1 MNRAYRVIFNHA
13 TGVWQC
19 VSELA
24 RSQGKSK
31 SFKALSVA
39 IMMAMSGEAMAADIE
54 LTDGQ
59 VHHYA
64 SSAAV
69 VGDILITNAG
79 TTLTSDNQIIFG
91 TTDNP
96 ANTMDT
102 TVEISNGASSISPN
116 ATIISHN
123 SNTTLTINNATLDSK
138 KDLVLSYG
146 SDHSADLIGI
156 NGAKIHAA
164 GIVSIGYADGSTANA
179 TLSGDGTVLAVNT
192 DTNNIINV
200 AAGVN
205 SVGTLTLKDKAA
217 AQSGQM
223 AVGRSLD
230 SVGTLIADNATITA
244 QDALVIGYE
253 GKGIADLKNSN
264 INTDAYSLADYQGSS
279 AQVTSQ
285 NNTITAGLVAIGT
298 TGEATLT
305 SVKDRYE
312 AARNLTIG
320 QESGSKGVA
329 NFTNSTISARDMI
342 IGVFAGSTGEA
353 TINGAD
359 ARLQINNEMVIG
371 NGGTGA
377 LTLNQNSQYN
387 VGHTYVTNGTYI
399 GGGSINGA
407 ATTQGGT
414 GVLTLNDSTLR
425 TNEIVVGNTGSG
437 TLRLEAKDSDN
448 YLTGLYT
455 NQISRNVN
463 SKLSEIYINGAEIG
477 ILQNQPNLFAGFTK
491 DNKIELGSKGV
502 YFETSDY
509 MTNQGTDVVI
519 NPNAVITG
527 NAGSF
532 DINNPDI
539 PGGFFK
545 SGVGTL
551 TISENTKQFAGDIAV
566 ARGTLKIDGNYTMNG
581 ENLIIGLIDWDE
593 NETFDNKDEYGKLVV
608 TGKADVSNGNLA
620 VYVDEFIKN
629 GITADTVVKDVV
641 TAGTLTGQFK
651 QVTDNSPLVT
661 FYADYSDPNKVH
673 LTLVKPEEPQTPEVP
688 PVVEPKPEPKPVE
701 PQPVVPTDPVEPVQP
716 EPTPPVALPVEETP
730 AKPDVQ
736 PEPEPVEPT
745 PQPEPEPVPSVR
757 DVNFVTAVNENNN
770 TDTLSLASFLD
781 GVVADGSALSDA
793 LLRDT
798 VNFDS
803 AKLSQAVSE
812 LEPLMMGAT
821 NRILRDVSNQAVQ
834 ALFDPTISR
843 DRAFWATLIGKD
855 GQLDAKNTGLLGYDN
870 TDFGAI
876 TGIDTMLDRT
886 RVGIAIAYVQSDADS
901 TDRHDHSLSAK
912 SKFGMIYADH
922 DANDATR
929 IYGQV
934 AIGRSDIEGERKIST
949 LTQAIAKSDYQA
961 DIINAGLGVEYRLGN
976 STRNI
981 TPFARLDYAHIRADG
996 YQETGAG
1003 AYNLSV
1009 DKQSYETLRTTI
1021 GTKFNQ
1027 AITPKL
1033 GITGTLAAAYDSGD
1047 DATYISAGFDGA
1059 GSSTR
1064 FVTASDATDRTIGI
1078 AGLGINY
1085 QLTPMASLS
1094 AGYQGQWQSGYD
1106 SHSANIGFKVQF

>member
-24 RSQGKSK
+24 RSKGKSK
-31 SFKALSVA
+31 SFKALALVSAV
-39 IMMAMSGEAMAADIE
+39 MASSQAMAVDIE
-54 LTDGQ
+54 FSDGQ
-59 VHHYA
+59 KHYHNPRDTELSRHVVIA
-64 SSAAV
+64 NPGTQAIFENYLVIGNYIDTNLEISNQAQLESRNGIDIAGYSNTLVSMSNATMRTHSDDIHLAYTEDSNAKLNAIDSLIIVGNQSINNSKLV
-69 VGDILITNAG
+69 VGDSGIGEIAITGKSINPTSYPYNQYSSDLAVYGDAIIGALPNSQGKINIDGYTGFNVTKNLIIGAG
-79 TTLTSDNQIIFG
+79 GQGEVTFNKNS
-91 TTDNP
+91 P
-96 ANTMDT
+96 
-102 TVEISNGASSISPN
+102 ESSGHTRADKIY
-116 ATIISHN
+116 
-123 SNTTLTINNATLDSK
+123 LGGYEDLVNNAQTT
-138 KDLVLSYG
+138 
-146 SDHSADLIGI
+146 
-156 NGAKIHAA
+156 NGK
-164 GIVSIGYADGSTANA
+164 G
-179 TLSGDGTVLAVNT
+179 TLSLIDS
-192 DTNNIINV
+192 D
-200 AAGVN
+200 
-205 SVGTLTLKDKAA
+205 LTA
-217 AQSGQM
+217 
-223 AVGRSLD
+223 
-230 SVGTLIADNATITA
+230 
-244 QDALVIGYE
+244 
-253 GKGIADLKNSN
+253 
-264 INTDAYSLADYQGSS
+264 
-279 AQVTSQ
+279 
-285 NNTITAGLVAIGT
+285 
-298 TGEATLT
+298 
-305 SVKDRYE
+305 
-312 AARNLTIG
+312 
-320 QESGSKGVA
+320 
-329 NFTNSTISARDMI
+329 
-342 IGVFAGSTGEA
+342 
-353 TINGAD
+353 
-359 ARLQINNEMVIG
+359 
-371 NGGTGA
+371 
-377 LTLNQNSQYN
+377 
-387 VGHTYVTNGTYI
+387 
-399 GGGSINGA
+399 
-407 ATTQGGT
+407 
-414 GVLTLNDSTLR
+414 
-425 TNEIVVGNTGSG
+425 NEIVVGNTGSG
-437 TLRLEAKDSDN
+437 TLNLRIGDVDN
-448 YLTGLYT
+448 FISTLTV
-455 NQISRNVN
+455 NQISRNPN
-463 SKLSEIYINGAEIG
+463 SQLSEIYLDGGEIS
-477 ILQNQPNLFAGFTK
+477 IELDQPNLFANFTK
-491 DNKIELGSKGV
+491 DNKIEIGEKGIGFV
-502 YFETSDY
+502 TGDHRVNNPTSANVTID
-509 MTNQGTDVVI
+509 
-519 NPNAVITG
+519 PNAVITG

-551 TISENTKQFAGDIAV
+551 TISENTKQFAGDIAIT
-566 ARGTLKIDGNYTMNG
+566 RGTLKIDGNYTMNG
-581 ENLIIGLIDWDE
+581 ENLIIGLIDWNSDD
-593 NETFDNKDEYGKLVV
+593 TFDNKDEYGKLIV

-629 GITADTVVKDVV
+629 GITANTVVKDVV
-641 TAGTLTGQFK
+641 TADKLVGQFK

-673 LTLVKPEEPQTPEVP
+673 LTLVKPANQPEPVVPPTVEPATPPVTP
-688 PVVEPKPEPKPVE
+688 PVVEQPVTPPEPTTPETPVEQPSEQPVE
-701 PQPVVPTDPVEPVQP
+701 PPTK
-716 EPTPPVALPVEETP
+716 PTPPVT
-730 AKPDVQ
+730 
-736 PEPEPVEPT
+736 EPT
-745 PQPEPEPVPSVR
+745 PAVR
-757 DVNFVTAVNENNN
+757 DVNFVTAVNENHN
-770 TDTLSLASFLD
+770 TDSTALAAHLD
-781 GVVADGSALSDA
+781 QIVADGSALSDA

-821 NRILRDVSNQAVQ
+821 NRILRDVSHQAVQ

-843 DRAFWATLIGKD
+843 ERAFWAKLIGKD

-886 RVGIAIAYVQSDADS
+886 RVGIAIAYVQSDAES

-934 AIGRSDIEGERKIST
+934 AIGRSDIEGERKLST

-1003 AYNLSV
+1003 AYNLSI

-1021 GTKFNQ
+1021 GAKFNQ
-1027 AITPKL
+1027 VITPKL

-1047 DATYISAGFDGA
+1047 DTTYISAGFDGA

>member
-1 MNRAYRVIFNHA
+1 MKAGDRLGITLFDFDYFDEKQNEWVDADNVIDPNADPYGKFVF
-13 TGVWQC
+13 TGT
-19 VSELA
+19 
-24 RSQGKSK
+24 
-31 SFKALSVA
+31 
-39 IMMAMSGEAMAADIE
+39 AD
-54 LTDGQ
+54 
-59 VHHYA
+59 
-64 SSAAV
+64 
-69 VGDILITNAG
+69 
-79 TTLTSDNQIIFG
+79 
-91 TTDNP
+91 
-96 ANTMDT
+96 
-102 TVEISNGASSISPN
+102 ISNGEFVV
-116 ATIISHN
+116 
-123 SNTTLTINNATLDSK
+123 LTQELINNTDKSAVW
-138 KDLVLSYG
+138 KD
-146 SDHSADLIGI
+146 I
-156 NGAKIHAA
+156 
-164 GIVSIGYADGSTANA
+164 
-179 TLSGDGTVLAVNT
+179 
-192 DTNNIINV
+192 
-200 AAGVN
+200 
-205 SVGTLTLKDKAA
+205 
-217 AQSGQM
+217 
-223 AVGRSLD
+223 
-230 SVGTLIADNATITA
+230 
-244 QDALVIGYE
+244 
-253 GKGIADLKNSN
+253 
-264 INTDAYSLADYQGSS
+264 
-279 AQVTSQ
+279 
-285 NNTITAGLVAIGT
+285 
-298 TGEATLT
+298 
-305 SVKDRYE
+305 
-312 AARNLTIG
+312 
-320 QESGSKGVA
+320 
-329 NFTNSTISARDMI
+329 
-342 IGVFAGSTGEA
+342 
-353 TINGAD
+353 
-359 ARLQINNEMVIG
+359 
-371 NGGTGA
+371 
-377 LTLNQNSQYN
+377 
-387 VGHTYVTNGTYI
+387 
-399 GGGSINGA
+399 
-407 ATTQGGT
+407 
-414 GVLTLNDSTLR
+414 
-425 TNEIVVGNTGSG
+425 
-437 TLRLEAKDSDN
+437 
-448 YLTGLYT
+448 
-455 NQISRNVN
+455 
-463 SKLSEIYINGAEIG
+463 
-477 ILQNQPNLFAGFTK
+477 
-491 DNKIELGSKGV
+491 
-502 YFETSDY
+502 
-509 MTNQGTDVVI
+509 
-519 NPNAVITG
+519 
-527 NAGSF
+527 
-532 DINNPDI
+532 
-539 PGGFFK
+539 
-545 SGVGTL
+545 
-551 TISENTKQFAGDIAV
+551 
-566 ARGTLKIDGNYTMNG
+566 
-581 ENLIIGLIDWDE
+581 
-593 NETFDNKDEYGKLVV
+593 
-608 TGKADVSNGNLA
+608 
-620 VYVDEFIKN
+620 
-629 GITADTVVKDVV
+629 ITADKLV
-641 TAGTLTGQFK
+641 GQFK

-673 LTLVKPEEPQTPEVP
+673 LTLVKPVNQPEPVVPPTVEPATPPVTP
-688 PVVEPKPEPKPVE
+688 PVVEQPVTPPETTTPEPTTPETPVEQPSEQPVE
-701 PQPVVPTDPVEPVQP
+701 PPT
-716 EPTPPVALPVEETP
+716 EPTPPVT
-730 AKPDVQ
+730 
-736 PEPEPVEPT
+736 EPT
-745 PQPEPEPVPSVR
+745 PAVR
-757 DVNFVTAVNENNN
+757 DVNFVTAVNENHN
-770 TDTLSLASFLD
+770 TDSMALAAHLD
-781 GVVADGSALSDA
+781 QIVADGSALSDA

-843 DRAFWATLIGKD
+843 ERAFWATLIGKD

>member
-24 RSQGKSK
+24 RSKGKSK
-31 SFKALSVA
+31 SFKVLAVATALT
-39 IMMAMSGEAMAADIE
+39 MSGEALADIE

-59 VHHYA
+59 SY
-64 SSAAV
+64 V
-69 VGDILITNAG
+69 VEGNRGYDGNVFISNPNTKLTVKGQLVFGVSQETNA
-79 TTLTSDNQIIFG
+79 N
-91 TTDNP
+91 
-96 ANTMDT
+96 
-102 TVEISNGASSISPN
+102 ISNQAVAQSSNDIAISVGQNATVTVDNASLENQSGVLALGLSPN
-116 ATIISHN
+116 GVA
-123 SNTTLTINNATLDSK
+123 K
-138 KDLVLSYG
+138 
-146 SDHSADLIGI
+146 LIGK
-156 NGAKIHAA
+156 NGAKITSDS
-164 GIVSIGYADGSTANA
+164 IVSIANSNDSVASIELTGVNTTLQGTVINLGEQANSKGTLSLSDKSTASANQIIVGRTSSSTGTLNSNNASLSTHSLTVGYEGNGVANLTNSVLNLGYIYSLADGQGSTAKVD
-179 TLSGDGTVLAVNT
+179 SQ
-192 DTNNIINV
+192 NNIINV
-200 AAGVN
+200 NG
-205 SVGTLTLKDKAA
+205 LT
-217 AQSGQM
+217 
-223 AVGRSLD
+223 
-230 SVGTLIADNATITA
+230 
-244 QDALVIGYE
+244 
-253 GKGIADLKNSN
+253 
-264 INTDAYSLADYQGSS
+264 
-279 AQVTSQ
+279 
-285 NNTITAGLVAIGT
+285 AIGVS
-298 TGEATLT
+298 GEAILNST
-305 SVKDRYE
+305 KDVYKIQK
-312 AARNLTIG
+312 NLTVG
-320 QESGSKGVA
+320 QEANSKGVVNFA
-329 NFTNSTISARDMI
+329 NSIISANDLNI
-342 IGVFAGSTGEA
+342 AVLEGSSGEVV
-353 TINGAD
+353 INGAE
-359 ARLQINNEMVIG
+359 ARLQIENELHIG
-371 NGGTGA
+371 SGGTGT
-377 LTLNQNSQYN
+377 LTLNQNSNYH
-387 VGHTYVTNGTYI
+387 VGHTYVSGNTYI
-399 GGGSINGA
+399 GGSGVGGSVG
-407 ATTQGGT
+407 TQGGT
-414 GVLTLNDSTLR
+414 GTLILNDSTLR
-425 TNEIVVGNTGSG
+425 TKEVVVGNTGKG
-437 TLRLEAKDSDN
+437 ILRLNTLNSDDFT
-448 YLTGLYT
+448 TGLNT
-455 NQISRNVN
+455 NQISRNPN
-463 SKLSEIYINGAEIG
+463 SQLAEIYLNGGEIEVE
-477 ILQNQPNLFAGFTK
+477 LDQPNLFANFTK
-491 DNKIELGSKGV
+491 DNKIEIGEKGIGFV
-502 YFETSDY
+502 TGDHRVNNPTSANV
-509 MTNQGTDVVI
+509 TI